1 MRVLWR
7 GYKAECCFTWRCAP
21 CREAGDREREIEDRR
36 VSYTVQRPIRVDLG
50 VGQDLVDHHLSID
63 VADVADASDCSPWAV
78 GCCNSTVR
86 LRCYGWIR
94 WRAAAEAGLCRRV
107 NWLRNCDDPNCFH
120 DLLVKEKKKCRFR
133 IKSRV
138 IVSLVSRS
146 EMGDREKE
154 RNLTDGWM
162 SCKRFHW
169 DESLNNSIPES
180 KPPLVSSS

>member
-7 GYKAECCFTWRCAP
+7 GYTAECCFTWRCAP

-78 GCCNSTVR
+78 GCCSSTVR

-94 WRAAAEAGLCRRV
+94 
-107 NWLRNCDDPNCFH
+107 
-120 DLLVKEKKKCRFR
+120 
-133 IKSRV
+133 
-138 IVSLVSRS
+138 
-146 EMGDREKE
+146 
-154 RNLTDGWM
+154 
-162 SCKRFHW
+162 
-169 DESLNNSIPES
+169 
-180 KPPLVSSS
+180 